1 MNSRRLMGLPLL
13 LRFRRAEAITFGRM
27 TPPVHHSKFGGQCLR
42 WVIPVGHDRGDT
54 AGCVRFAPK
63 ADKLAD
69 VSLCPLSAITGCER
83 SQRNGSGYSITLS
96 ASC

>member
-42 WVIPVGHDRGDT
+42 WVIRVGHDRGDT

>member
-42 WVIPVGHDRGDT
+42 WVIRVGHDRGDT

-69 VSLCPLSAITGCER
+69 VSLCPLSADFVAEVG
-83 SQRNGSGYSITLS
+83 
-96 ASC
+96 